1 MAELD
6 TRQRLLIAAAEL
18 FAQKGYNQT
27 RIAEICA
34 RAEANIA
41 LVNYHFGDKRSL
53 YNCVWRYAFEQAR
66 AEFPIDGG
74 IPPDARPAE
83 RLKAAIRAILGRIF
97 SKGAAGVFPRLLLHE
112 MATPSGSLQSIA
124 EEAIAPQLEHV
135 AGIVREL
142 LGAAAEEQTVRDCT
156 ASTLSQCFMLN
167 CGQGLVQKL
176 FTPAPNAEHD
186 LESMSEHIFNFSMGG
201 IKAVKRKLESR

>member
-6 TRQRLLIAAAEL
+6 TRQRLLLAAAEI
-18 FAQKGYNQT
+18 FAQKGYTQT

-53 YNCVWRYAFEQAR
+53 YNCVWRYAFKQAR

-74 IPPDARPAE
+74 IPAEASPAE

-97 SKGAAGVFPRLLLHE
+97 SKSAAGVFPRLLLHE

-124 EEAIAPQLEHV
+124 DEAIRPQLEYV
-135 AGIVREL
+135 AEIVREL
-142 LGAAAEEQTVRDCT
+142 LGDAADELAVRDCS

-167 CGQGLVQKL
+167 CGQGLAAKVFVEQPPTEL
-176 FTPAPNAEHD
+176 D
-186 LESMSEHIFNFSMGG
+186 LESTTEHIFTFSMAG
-201 IKAVKRKLESR
+201 IKAVKRRLQSR